1 MSADAVV
8 FDIGRVLI
16 HWDPE
21 GFYDREIGPA
31 ARRRLFAE
39 VDLHGANLAI
49 DGGAPFRAAIYGLA
63 DRHPDWAREIRWWH
77 DRWIELASPAIPHS
91 VRLLRALRARGVPV
105 FALTNFGDDSF
116 AAATHHYPF
125 FAEFDRAYVSG
136 RLRLLKPDPAIY
148 ATVESG
154 CGIAPDRLFFT
165 DDKAENIAAAAARGW
180 QVHLFDGAAGLAAR
194 LVAAGLLTEAEA
206 AWTST

>member
-1 MSADAVV
+1 MSVDAVV

-21 GFYDREIGPA
+21 GFYDREIGRE
-31 ARRRLFAE
+31 ARDRLFAA
-39 VDLHGANLAI
+39 VDLHGTNLAI
-49 DGGAPFRAAIYGLA
+49 DGGAPFRASIDALA

-77 DRWIELASPAIPHS
+77 DRWIELAQPEIPHS
-91 VRLLRALRARGVPV
+91 VRLMRALRAKGMPV

-116 AAATHHYPF
+116 AGAAVHYAF
-125 FAEFDRAYVSG
+125 FAEFDRAYVSA

-148 ATVESG
+148 AAVEAD
-154 CGIAPDRLFFT
+154 CGVPPERLFFT

-180 QVHLFDGAAGLAAR
+180 QVHLFEGPQGLADR
-194 LVAAGLLTEAEA
+194 LVAMELLTEGEA
-206 AWTST
+206 A

>member
-1 MSADAVV
+1 MSVEAVV

-31 ARRRLFAE
+31 ARRHLFAE
-39 VDLHGANLAI
+39 VDLHGVNLAI
-49 DGGAPFRAAIYGLA
+49 DGGAPFRDSIMALA
-63 DRHPDWAREIRWWH
+63 DRHPDWSREIRWWH
-77 DRWIELASPAIPHS
+77 DRWIELARPAIDHS
-91 VRLLRALRARGVPV
+91 VRLMRALRARGVPV

-116 AAATHHYPF
+116 AAATVHYPF

-148 ATVESG
+148 AAVEAD
-154 CGIAPDRLFFT
+154 CGIAPDRLLFT

-180 QVHLFDGAAGLAAR
+180 QVHLFDGPQGWADR
-194 LVAAGLLTEAEA
+194 LVATGLLTQGE
-206 AWTST
+206 TQ

>member
-1 MSADAVV
+1 MSVDAVV

-21 GFYDREIGPA
+21 GFYDRQIGRE
-31 ARRRLFAE
+31 ARERLFAE
-39 VDLHGANLAI
+39 VDLHGTNLAI
-49 DGGAPFRAAIYGLA
+49 DGGAPFRASIYALA

-77 DRWIELASPAIPHS
+77 DRWIELAQPEIPHS

-116 AAATHHYPF
+116 AGAAAHYPF
-125 FAEFDRAYVSG
+125 FAEFDRAYVSA

-148 ATVESG
+148 AAVEAD
-154 CGIAPDRLFFT
+154 CRVPPERLFFT
-165 DDKAENIAAAAARGW
+165 DDKAENIAAAAVRGW
-180 QVHLFDGAAGLAAR
+180 QVHLFEGPQGLADR
-194 LVAAGLLTEAEA
+194 LVAMGLLTEGEA
-206 AWTST
+206 A